1 MEILGGRTVEEGGDD
16 GLKVVAADCRERS
29 FRHECAE
36 ASCRDEAG
44 SSTSSASLQ
53 DD

>member
-1 MEILGGRTVEEGGDD
+1 MM
-16 GLKVVAADCRERS
+16 GLKVVAADCREKKLP

-44 SSTSSASLQ
+44 SSTSNASLQ